1 MWRLGAEEYPV
12 IRLGGRNTVE
22 QGQHEAD
29 AANGARAR
37 ERCHRSNCRTV
48 EALLLR
54 SSDNART
61 VRLAAIQMKSPPQ
74 PARTPPTD
82 VAIRKPCAVVIKS
95 FTDRRFR
102 ANRVVKQL

>member
-37 ERCHRSNCRTV
+37 DSI
-48 EALLLR
+48 AP
-54 SSDNART
+54 
-61 VRLAAIQMKSPPQ
+61 I
-74 PARTPPTD
+74 
-82 VAIRKPCAVVIKS
+82 AVPSKHYSFDPVIMQEL
-95 FTDRRFR
+95 FAWQQFR
-102 ANRVVKQL
+102 